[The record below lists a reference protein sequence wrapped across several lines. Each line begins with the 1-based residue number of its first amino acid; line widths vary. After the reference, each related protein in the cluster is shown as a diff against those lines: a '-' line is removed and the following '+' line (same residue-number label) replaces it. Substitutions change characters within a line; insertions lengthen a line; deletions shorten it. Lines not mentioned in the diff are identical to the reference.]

1 MLTPHGF
8 AELSQFQ
15 IDPSSVRLLN
25 AAFCRRRHVVVLGVV
40 DPRTS
45 GPVTVGMLHPED
57 VELVVMVQ
65 RVLARPVRPVRL
77 NDFEIDKALDVGF
90 GEAEAEQGG
99 KGHERLPIRSGA
111 TLTFKPDAPV
121 PSLVSELLGHAV
133 AVGAS
138 DLHIEC
144 YEEDVDVRLRKDGE
158 LVQIGTSVSRGN
170 VEEVVA
176 RLKVLAEM
184 NLAERREAQ
193 DGRIMTTYED
203 GTGSRPIDFRVSVVP
218 GPFGEDAVLRVLDS
232 RPLVGLDRLGF
243 PADVLARFRT
253 LARSPEGI
261 LFVTGPTG
269 SGKTT
274 TLYSTLAE
282 ITDASSKILTVED
295 PIELQFAKV
304 NQKQVGPKMGFAD
317 YARAFM
323 RQDPDILL
331 IGEIRDEETADIAI
345 RAAQTGHLVL
355 TTLHTNGSVGTVSR
369 LRVLGIDPGLVADT
383 MLGAL
388 SQRLIRRVCAACVE
402 PRDATEGERAL
413 LDHLKVTVQL
423 VRGRGCEA
431 CGQTGYRGRVG
442 LYELFHVD
450 TETADR
456 ITREVSSLEL
466 RRFARSRGMR
476 TLFDDALEKLE
487 AGVTTLEEIRARLP
501 HRILLEAIE
510 DASGE

>member
-1 MLTPHGF
+1 
-8 AELSQFQ
+8 
-15 IDPSSVRLLN
+15 
-25 AAFCRRRHVVVLGVV
+25 
-40 DPRTS
+40 
-45 GPVTVGMLHPED
+45 
-57 VELVVMVQ
+57 
-65 RVLARPVRPVRL
+65 
-77 NDFEIDKALDVGF
+77 
-90 GEAEAEQGG
+90 
-99 KGHERLPIRSGA
+99 
-111 TLTFKPDAPV
+111 
-121 PSLVSELLGHAV
+121 
-133 AVGAS
+133 
-138 DLHIEC
+138 
-144 YEEDVDVRLRKDGE
+144 
-158 LVQIGTSVSRGN
+158 
-170 VEEVVA
+170 
-176 RLKVLAEM
+176 
-184 NLAERREAQ
+184 
-193 DGRIMTTYED
+193 
-203 GTGSRPIDFRVSVVP
+203 
-218 GPFGEDAVLRVLDS
+218 
-232 RPLVGLDRLGF
+232 
-243 PADVLARFRT
+243 
-253 LARSPEGI
+253 
-261 LFVTGPTG
+261 
-269 SGKTT
+269 
-274 TLYSTLAE
+274 
-282 ITDASSKILTVED
+282 
-295 PIELQFAKV
+295 V

-317 YARAFM
+317 YAGAFM

-402 PRDATEGERAL
+402 PRDATEGERTL

-423 VRGRGCEA
+423 VRGRGCDA
-431 CGQTGYRGRVG
+431 CGRTGYRGRVG